1 MMGKTVA
8 VENSSLRIE
17 YCGEEYDVAADQRF
31 TIGRDADLV
40 VDEDNVFLHRRLV
53 EVSYDNGFWWII
65 NVGARLSVTVTGEAG
80 SLQSSLGPGARLP
93 VVLPQVAIL
102 FTAGDTTYEVSVECD
117 VPAFAPVSPTFD
129 DRGEHTPDRTRGSV
143 NLTASQFL
151 LVLALAE
158 HMLKRVGS
166 GSSDLPTNAKAAQR
180 LGWSITTFN
189 RKLDNVCSKFD
200 RAGVKGLRGGPGNLA
215 VQRRAR
221 LVEYAVSAK
230 IVRPEH
236 LPLLEQGTD

>member
-1 MMGKTVA
+1 MTA
-8 VENSSLRIE
+8 DTETAPALRIE
-17 YCGEEYDVAADQRF
+17 YCGEEYSVASDETF

-40 VDEDNVFLHRRLV
+40 VDEDNVYLHRRLI
-53 EVSYDNGFWWII
+53 EISHDNGFWWII
-65 NVGARLSVTVTGEAG
+65 NVGARLSVTVSGEAG

-93 VVLPQVAIL
+93 VVLPEVAVL
-102 FTAGDTTYEVSVECD
+102 FTAGDTTYEVGVTCE
-117 VPAFAPVSPTFD
+117 VPAFASASLTPAESD
-129 DRGEHTPDRTRGSV
+129 DTPDRTRGAV
-143 NLTASQFL
+143 TLTSSQFL

-166 GSSDLPTNAKAAQR
+166 GPSDLPTNVKAAER

-189 RKLDNVCSKFD
+189 RKLDNVCDKFD
-200 RAGVKGLRGGPGNLA
+200 RAGVKGLRGGPGKLA

-230 IVRPEH
+230 IVRREH
-236 LPLLEQGTD
+236 LPLLDQGTD